1 MTFIKKWLLRAL
13 LLLVFILVLLAA
25 SENSQAV
32 ALVFLDFSSPQWPV
46 SWWMLVAFVIGL
58 GFGLLLNTLTNTRL
72 RLDARRA
79 KKVVEESRRALD
91 QSNSLQA
98 ENIQANTSV
107 TP

>member
-46 SWWMLVAFVIGL
+46 S
-58 GFGLLLNTLTNTRL
+58 
-72 RLDARRA
+72 
-79 KKVVEESRRALD
+79 
-91 QSNSLQA
+91 
-98 ENIQANTSV
+98 
-107 TP
+107 